1 MRVLIIF
8 DMFVNKKSN
17 DVHLKFFNLNFIIN
31 DMLFIDW

>member
-17 DVHLKFFNLNFIIN
+17 DVRLKFFNLNFIVN
-31 DMLFIDW
+31 DMLFID